1 MVSLEFNPRSTTY
14 NRHCP
19 EGKPMRKNVARV
31 LWPIRWHG
39 EMSQITVDVISAK
52 RYLYLDYALELR

>member
-1 MVSLEFNPRSTTY
+1 
-14 NRHCP
+14 
-19 EGKPMRKNVARV
+19 MRKNVARV